1 MRTEL
6 QELCRRIVEEVDRV
20 VVGKAELKKLLLVGL
35 LSGGHVL
42 VEGLPGTAKTT
53 TAKVFAHAIGGDF
66 KRIQFA
72 PDTLPSDV
80 TGFYLYQPN
89 GSSSFIKG
97 PLFANFVL
105 ADELNRT
112 TPRTQAALV
121 EGMQEGQVTVDGV
134 THPLPQ
140 PMMVI
145 GCQLPYGGP
154 GTYPLTA
161 VQADRFILRVW
172 SGLPSREE
180 ESRILAGIDAI
191 ERGDATAVARPGD
204 IMALREE
211 VMAIHVSD
219 AVADYALAL
228 VEHVRRNEAI
238 MEPLS
243 PRATISL
250 YKTGR
255 ALAFLSGRD
264 YVLPDDLKYL
274 FPYIA
279 FHRVVLTAE
288 AEAAEVSV
296 ESVLRAAVEEVP
308 VPREL

>member
-6 QELCRRIVEEVDRV
+6 QEVSLHIVEEVDRV

-53 TAKVFAHAIGGDF
+53 TARVFAHAVGGDF

-72 PDTLPSDV
+72 PDTLPGDV

-89 GSSSFIKG
+89 GDSSFVKG

-112 TPRTQAALV
+112 TPRTQAALI
-121 EGMQEGQVTVDGV
+121 EAMQEGQVTVDGV
-134 THPLPQ
+134 THPLPR
-140 PMMVI
+140 PLMVI

-154 GTYPLTA
+154 GTYPLTS

-172 SGLPSREE
+172 SGLPDIEDER
-180 ESRILAGIDAI
+180 RILTGIDVI
-191 ERGDATAVARPGD
+191 ERGDVTAVASPGD
-204 IMALREE
+204 ILALRQE
-211 VMAIHVSD
+211 VVGTHVSD

-228 VEHVRRNEAI
+228 VEHVRRNEAT
-238 MEPLS
+238 MAPLS
-243 PRATISL
+243 PRATIGL

-264 YVLPDDLKYL
+264 YVLPDDIKYL
-274 FPYIA
+274 FPYVA
-279 FHRVVLTAE
+279 FHRVVLSAE

>member
-6 QELCRRIVEEVDRV
+6 LEVTRRIVNEVDRV

-53 TAKVFAHAIGGDF
+53 TARVFAHALGGDF

-89 GSSSFIKG
+89 GGSSFIKG

-112 TPRTQAALV
+112 TPRTQAALL
-121 EGMQEGQVTVDGV
+121 EAMQERQVTVDGV
-134 THPLPQ
+134 THPLPR
-140 PMMVI
+140 PLMVV

-161 VQADRFILRVW
+161 VQADRFLLRVW
-172 SGLPSREE
+172 SGLPSREDE
-180 ESRILAGIDAI
+180 RRVLTGIDAI
-191 ERGDATAVARPGD
+191 ERGDVTAVASPED
-204 IMALREE
+204 ILALREE
-211 VMAIHVSD
+211 AVEIHVSD
-219 AVADYALAL
+219 AVVDYALAL

-243 PRATISL
+243 PRATIGL
-250 YKTGR
+250 YKAGR
-255 ALAFLSGRD
+255 ALALLEGRD
-264 YVLPDDLKYL
+264 YVLPDDIKYL
-274 FPYIA
+274 LPYVA